1 MDLLGLPALIG
12 VITLAVLVT
21 VVSLVVWKR
30 LRGPAVVQVL
40 QRLLLILLCQ
50 VTALAVVGVSVNR
63 QYEFYATFGEF
74 LNENSA
80 QAAPPPQ
87 QQHVI
92 DPPSAASTVKF
103 VPYGNDGVRV
113 ATVSG
118 PVSGIRAQVYVW
130 VPPQYKAD
138 RTKRFP
144 VVELLPG
151 FPGPAH
157 NWFTMMNVTK
167 LMAQEANPAIL
178 VSVTTQVRSG
188 QDADCTDLPG
198 GPQVQTWVATDV
210 RRMVESAFRTTR
222 DRRGWATM
230 GYSEGGYCAV
240 KVAVQH
246 PRDFSAAVSLSGYL
260 TPTAPAVTRS
270 PRLLAANDMLKVL
283 GRRHPRVSLLA
294 MATRQD
300 AATAMDVSRLR
311 SVAKSPTQVFSSIL
325 AAGGHNYGV
334 WNAMLPQ
341 AVSWLTAHLSAA

>member
-21 VVSLVVWKR
+21 VLSVVVWKR
-30 LRGPAVVQVL
+30 LRGPAVAQVL
-40 QRLLLILLCQ
+40 QRLLLIVLCQ
-50 VTALAVVGVSVNR
+50 VTALAAVGVSVNR
-63 QYEFYATFGEF
+63 QYEFYATLGEF
-74 LNENSA
+74 LDENSA

-87 QQHVI
+87 HVV
-92 DPPSAASTVKF
+92 DPPPSAATGNVKF
-103 VPYGNDGVRV
+103 VPYGKDGVRV

-118 PVSGIRAQVYVW
+118 PASGIRAQVYVW
-130 VPPQYKAD
+130 VPPQYRD
-138 RTKRFP
+138 DPTRRFP

-157 NWFTMMNVTK
+157 NWFTMMHITE
-167 LMAQEANPAIL
+167 LMAQQAHPAIL

-188 QDADCTDLPG
+188 MDADCTDLPG
-198 GPQVQTWVATDV
+198 GPRVQTWVATDV
-210 RRMVESAFRTTR
+210 RRMVESAFRTTH

-246 PRDFSAAVSLSGYL
+246 PKDFSAAVSLSGYL

-270 PRLLAANDMLKVL
+270 PKLLAANDMLKVL
-283 GRRHPRVSLLA
+283 DHRHPRVALLA

-311 SVAKSPTQVFSSIL
+311 AVAKSPTQVFSSIL

-341 AVSWLTAHLSAA
+341 AVSWLTAHLRA